1 MENVTDPQGVKNE
14 ITSDDADEEEEGED
28 LIGPNILEI
37 LTMPD
42 QVCKCSLLD
51 EKTLV
56 IMGKIS

>member
-28 LIGPNILEI
+28 LIGPSILEI

>member
-14 ITSDDADEEEEGED
+14 ITSDDADEEEERED
-28 LIGPNILEI
+28 LIGPSILEI
-37 LTMPD
+37 LTMLD

>member
-1 MENVTDPQGVKNE
+1 MENVTDPQGVENE
-14 ITSDDADEEEEGED
+14 MTSDDADEEKEGEH
-28 LIGPNILEI
+28 LIGPSILEI

-56 IMGKIS
+56 IMWKIS